1 MNDEVGEGREEMTIY
16 WRGIGAEK
24 GSHKEL
30 VLGNS
35 VVLFNLSCCVQV
47 WERLQVQRRVRYR
60 TIMGDFIQKKQN
72 SAQYKLV
79 HGRNL

>member
-1 MNDEVGEGREEMTIY
+1 MNDEVGGGREMTIY

-35 VVLFNLSCCVQV
+35 VVLFNLSCCV
-47 WERLQVQRRVRYR
+47 
-60 TIMGDFIQKKQN
+60 
-72 SAQYKLV
+72 
-79 HGRNL
+79 